1 MALHPAGPFAAAL
14 APGVAPLAWDVGS
27 AVFSLLITLA
37 WLKSVS
43 LATQAGALAPNFS
56 RKLVHS
62 TCGTGFML
70 LWCIYS
76 DAPSARLLAAVVPA
90 LQLVRL
96 WLAGSSTE
104 DASASELVSTLS
116 RTGKRK
122 EALGGPF
129 LCAARAIRSRNS
141 LGAILRT
148 PPTHSSSPRRYT
160 WVLLA
165 ATLLGFRSVVAA
177 VAVCQMAVGDGVAD
191 IVGRRYAA
199 AAATRRRPR
208 PRPLSARSPPIRRRR
223 FGKVKWPFS
232 DTKSYAGTGA
242 FVVGAWAASLGV
254 VSVYH
259 TFGYTALTA
268 QAAVVPLLAVSVASA
283 LVELLP
289 KGQGVMAVLTDDN
302 LTVPACAAL
311 VGSLLLR

>member
-14 APGVAPLAWDVGS
+14 APAVAPLAWDVGS

-129 LCAARAIRSRNS
+129 LCAARAIRSAQFSRRNS
-141 LGAILRT
+141 A
-148 PPTHSSSPRRYT
+148 HSSDAFFSRLAGTRGCSSPRRSS
-160 WVLLA
+160 A
-165 ATLLGFRSVVAA
+165 
-177 VAVCQMAVGDGVAD
+177 
-191 IVGRRYAA
+191 
-199 AAATRRRPR
+199 
-208 PRPLSARSPPIRRRR
+208 SARSSPPSPSAR
-223 FGKVKWPFS
+223 WP
-232 DTKSYAGTGA
+232 
-242 FVVGAWAASLGV
+242 
-254 VSVYH
+254 
-259 TFGYTALTA
+259 
-268 QAAVVPLLAVSVASA
+268 
-283 LVELLP
+283 
-289 KGQGVMAVLTDDN
+289 
-302 LTVPACAAL
+302 
-311 VGSLLLR
+311 

>member
-1 MALHPAGPFAAAL
+1 MKSRLLVGLALLDPASGYRAALPLPRPQLRPPPARFARVAAAPVALHPAGPFAAAL

-129 LCAARAIRSRNS
+129 LCAARATRRNS
-141 LGAILRT
+141 FGAILC
-148 PPTHSSSPRRYT
+148 PPLTRYFLASQVHVGAPRRDAPR
-160 WVLLA
+160 LP
-165 ATLLGFRSVVAA
+165 LG
-177 VAVCQMAVGDGVAD
+177 
-191 IVGRRYAA
+191 
-199 AAATRRRPR
+199 
-208 PRPLSARSPPIRRRR
+208 RRRR
-223 FGKVKWPFS
+223 RR
-232 DTKSYAGTGA
+232 
-242 FVVGAWAASLGV
+242 
-254 VSVYH
+254 
-259 TFGYTALTA
+259 
-268 QAAVVPLLAVSVASA
+268 VPD
-283 LVELLP
+283 
-289 KGQGVMAVLTDDN
+289 G
-302 LTVPACAAL
+302 
-311 VGSLLLR
+311 RRRRRR

>member
-1 MALHPAGPFAAAL
+1 MKSGLALGLALALLHPASGYRAALPLPRPQLRPPPARFARVAAAPVALHPAGPFAAAL

-129 LCAARAIRSRNS
+129 LCAARAIRSAQFSRRNS
-141 LGAILRT
+141 
-148 PPTHSSSPRRYT
+148 
-160 WVLLA
+160 
-165 ATLLGFRSVVAA
+165 
-177 VAVCQMAVGDGVAD
+177 
-191 IVGRRYAA
+191 
-199 AAATRRRPR
+199 
-208 PRPLSARSPPIRRRR
+208 
-223 FGKVKWPFS
+223 
-232 DTKSYAGTGA
+232 
-242 FVVGAWAASLGV
+242 
-254 VSVYH
+254 
-259 TFGYTALTA
+259 A
-268 QAAVVPLLAVSVASA
+268 QFF
-283 LVELLP
+283 
-289 KGQGVMAVLTDDN
+289 
-302 LTVPACAAL
+302 
-311 VGSLLLR
+311 

>member
-1 MALHPAGPFAAAL
+1 MKSRLLVGLALLDPASGYRAALPLPRPQLRPPPARFARVAAAPVALHPAGPFAAAL

-129 LCAARAIRSRNS
+129 LCAARNS
-141 LGAILRT
+141 FGAIPSAQFCARLRRIFSRLAGT
-148 PPTHSSSPRRYT
+148 RGCSSPRRSS
-160 WVLLA
+160 A
-165 ATLLGFRSVVAA
+165 
-177 VAVCQMAVGDGVAD
+177 
-191 IVGRRYAA
+191 
-199 AAATRRRPR
+199 
-208 PRPLSARSPPIRRRR
+208 SARSSPPSPSVR
-223 FGKVKWPFS
+223 WP
-232 DTKSYAGTGA
+232 
-242 FVVGAWAASLGV
+242 
-254 VSVYH
+254 
-259 TFGYTALTA
+259 
-268 QAAVVPLLAVSVASA
+268 
-283 LVELLP
+283 
-289 KGQGVMAVLTDDN
+289 
-302 LTVPACAAL
+302 
-311 VGSLLLR
+311 